1 MLNKLTD
8 FYYRL
13 TLDRPLLVLFWV
25 ALFMAM
31 AAYYAQ
37 GFKLDASADS
47 LILENDDDL
56 RYYREVL
63 ARYGS
68 DEFLVVAYSPYADLM
83 SDQVLTDIGEL
94 RDELA
99 ALEQVESVTTLLDV
113 PLMDSPRVTLSEIRK
128 EQRTLQIKNKDCE
141 QIKDEDEDCKPT
153 FLPSHDRELARKEL
167 TGAHIAACSHRT
179 DEPPESPKSTGNPL
193 YCNLVV
199 SPDGRTTAMRVSL
212 RRDEQYKR
220 LLERREVLRLERPR
234 RTLSSEENAELRAV
248 SEDFKAYAAQLQD
261 QRQED
266 IASVRAILDRHRDM
280 AEIHLGGIPMIVSD
294 MIDYVRNDI
303 RVFGVGVA
311 LFLIGLLAVA
321 FKRLRWILIP
331 LLICT
336 AAAIGMV
343 GFLGAVDWRVT
354 VVSSNFI
361 SLMLITALALT
372 VHMVVRY
379 LELQTLN
386 PQSEQRTLVE
396 ETVRSKFLPSLY
408 TALTTQVAFGSLI
421 ISGIRPVIDFGWMM
435 VVGMGLAFILCFLL
449 FPTITVRLTPGKPVF
464 RHHDVTA
471 AITRSLARI
480 IKRFQIPILLF
491 YALLVA
497 LSIAGLFRLTVE
509 NRFIDYFKEG
519 TEIYQGMLLIDRQLG
534 GTTPLDVIVG
544 PDQGFL
550 EMATEEDVAKE
561 EVVDSDE
568 FEADPLDEFSEDE
581 STGISGDSYWFN
593 MFQLTVADKIHAYL
607 EGLPETGKVLSV
619 STTMALVTL
628 LNNDEPLDNFTLSI
642 LYQQLPENIRNTL
655 FTPYMSDDGNQL
667 RFSVR
672 VIDFDPDLKRDEL
685 IKRIRKDLVDKLDL
699 EATQVRLSGM
709 LVLYNNVLQSLFRSQ
724 ILTLVVIFL
733 AIGAMLLILFRNWM
747 LAAIGIV
754 PTMVAATV
762 ILGTMGWLGIPL
774 DIMTITIAAITI
786 GIGVDNT
793 IHYTHRVREEF
804 ARNGDY
810 WAAVERSHGS
820 VGRAIYYTSITV
832 TLGFSILVLSNF
844 IPTIYFG
851 LLTGLAMLIALIA
864 NLTLLPL
871 LIVRFKPLGR
881 ENS

>member
-1 MLNKLTD
+1 MLDKLTD

-13 TLDRPLLVLFWV
+13 TLDRPLLVLFGV
-25 ALFMAM
+25 ALFMTA
-31 AAYYAQ
+31 AAYWAQ

-47 LILENDDDL
+47 LILENDEDL
-56 RYYREVL
+56 RYYRGVL

-68 DEFLVVAYSPYADLM
+68 DEFLVVAYSPREDLM
-83 SDQVLTDIGEL
+83 SDQVLADIGEL

-99 ALEQVESVTTLLDV
+99 ALAGVESVTTLLEV
-113 PLMDSPRVTLSEIRK
+113 PLLDSPRVTLSEIRK
-128 EQRTLQIKNKDCE
+128 GQRTLE
-141 QIKDEDEDCKPT
+141 TPGT
-153 FLPSHDRELARKEL
+153 DRELARREL
-167 TGAHIAACSHRT
+167 TTS
-179 DEPPESPKSTGNPL
+179 PL
-193 YCNLVV
+193 YRNLVV

-212 RRDEQYKR
+212 RRDEKYRR
-220 LLERREVLRLERPR
+220 LLERREALRLKQSQRALDPAE
-234 RTLSSEENAELRAV
+234 SAELQAV
-248 SEDFKAYAAQLQD
+248 SEDFKAYAARLQD

-266 IASVRAILDRHRDM
+266 IASVRVILDRHRDT
-280 AEIHLGGIPMIVSD
+280 AEIHLGGVPMIASD

-331 LLICT
+331 MLIC
-336 AAAIGMV
+336 AAAAVGMI
-343 GFLGAVDWRVT
+343 GFLGLVDWWVT

-379 LELQTLN
+379 LELQTLH
-386 PQSEQRTLVE
+386 PQGEQRALVK
-396 ETVRSKFLPSLY
+396 ETIRSKFLPSLY
-408 TALTTQVAFGSLI
+408 TALTTQVAFASLI

-435 VVGMGLAFILCFLL
+435 VVGMGLAFVLCFLL
-449 FPTITVRLTPGKPVF
+449 FPTTTVRLAPGKPVF

-471 AITRSLARI
+471 AITRSLARV
-480 IKRFQIPILLF
+480 IKRFRTPTLWL
-491 YALLVA
+491 YALLAV

-509 NRFIDYFKEG
+509 NRFIDYFKES
-519 TEIYQGMLLIDRQLG
+519 TEIYRGMLLIDRRLG

-544 PDQGFL
+544 PDRTFL
-550 EMATEEDVAKE
+550 EMTAEEEIAKEDV
-561 EVVDSDE
+561 VGSDE
-568 FEADPLDEFSEDE
+568 FDDPLYEDE
-581 STGISGDSYWFN
+581 LYEDEPAEDEDARISGDSYWFN
-593 MFQLTVADKIHAYL
+593 MFQLAVADRIHAYL
-607 EGLPETGKVLSV
+607 EGLPETGKVLSI

-628 LNNDEPLDNFTLSI
+628 LNNDEPPDNLTLSV
-642 LYQQLPENIRNTL
+642 LYQRLPENIRKTL
-655 FTPYMSDDGNQL
+655 FTPYMSADGNQL

-672 VIDFDPDLKRDEL
+672 VIDSDPDLQRDEL
-685 IKRIRKDLVDKLDL
+685 IKRIRAELVAKLGL
-699 EATQVRLSGM
+699 EETQVRLSGM

-724 ILTLVVIFL
+724 ILTLVVVFL

-747 LAAIGIV
+747 LAAVGIV

-774 DIMTITIAAITI
+774 DIMTITIAAISI
-786 GIGVDNT
+786 GIGVDNA

-804 ARNGDY
+804 AREGNY
-810 WAAVERSHGS
+810 WTAVERSHGS

-851 LLTGLAMLIALIA
+851 LLTGLAMLIALVA

-871 LIVRFKPLGR
+871 LIVRFKPLGPEIVTR
-881 ENS
+881 

>member
-1 MLNKLTD
+1 MYPKAPIDGNSDVTRVCHWEIAMLDKLTD
-8 FYYRL
+8 LYYRL
-13 TLDRPLLVLFWV
+13 TLDRPLLVLFGV
-25 ALFMAM
+25 ALFMAA
-31 AAYYAQ
+31 AAYWAQ

-47 LILENDDDL
+47 LILENDEDL
-56 RYYREVL
+56 RYYRGVL

-68 DEFLVVAYSPYADLM
+68 DEFLVVAYSPDADLM
-83 SDQVLTDIGEL
+83 SDPVLADIGEL

-99 ALEQVESVTTLLDV
+99 ALEGVETVTTLLDV

-128 EQRTLQIKNKDCE
+128 QQRTLE
-141 QIKDEDEDCKPT
+141 TPGT
-153 FLPSHDRELARKEL
+153 DRELACREL
-167 TGAHIAACSHRT
+167 TTS
-179 DEPPESPKSTGNPL
+179 PL
-193 YCNLVV
+193 YRNLVV
-199 SPDGRTTAMRVSL
+199 SPDGRTTAMQVSL
-212 RRDEQYKR
+212 RRDEQYQR
-220 LLERREVLRLERPR
+220 LLERRETLRLEQSQRALGP
-234 RTLSSEENAELRAV
+234 EERAELQAV
-248 SEDFKAYAAQLQD
+248 SEDFKVYAARLQD
-261 QRQED
+261 QRQAD
-266 IASVRAILDRHRDM
+266 IASVRAVLDRHRDL
-280 AEIHLGGIPMIVSD
+280 AEIHLGGVPMIASD

-321 FKRLRWILIP
+321 FKRPRWILIP
-331 LLICT
+331 LLIC
-336 AAAIGMV
+336 AAAAVGMV
-343 GFLGAVDWRVT
+343 GFLGLVDWRVT

-386 PQSEQRTLVE
+386 PQGEQRALVQ
-396 ETVRSKFLPSLY
+396 ETIRSKFLPSLY
-408 TALTTQVAFGSLI
+408 TALTTQVAFASLI

-435 VVGMGLAFILCFLL
+435 VVGMGLAFVLCFLL
-449 FPTITVRLTPGKPVF
+449 FPISTVRLTPGKPVF

-480 IKRFQIPILLF
+480 IKRFRTPTLLL
-491 YALLVA
+491 YALLAA

-509 NRFIDYFKEG
+509 NRFIDYFKDS
-519 TEIYQGMLLIDRQLG
+519 TEIHRGMLLIDRQLG
-534 GTTPLDVIVG
+534 GTTPLDVIIDPDRTFLEMIAEEDAAKEGVVG
-544 PDQGFL
+544 PDEF
-550 EMATEEDVAKE
+550 E
-561 EVVDSDE
+561 SDE
-568 FEADPLDEFSEDE
+568 FEADPLYQDELSEDE

-593 MFQLTVADKIHAYL
+593 VFQLTVADKIQAYL
-607 EGLPETGKVLSV
+607 EGLPETGKVLSIA
-619 STTMALVTL
+619 TTMALVTL

-642 LYQQLPENIRNTL
+642 LYQRLPENIRTTL
-655 FTPYMSDDGNQL
+655 FTPYMSADGNQL
-667 RFSVR
+667 RFSAR
-672 VIDFDPDLKRDEL
+672 VIDSDPDLKRDAL
-685 IKRIRKDLVDKLDL
+685 IKRIREDLVAKLGL
-699 EATQVRLSGM
+699 EPTQVHLSGM
-709 LVLYNNVLQSLFRSQ
+709 LVLYNNVLRSLFRSQ
-724 ILTLVVIFL
+724 ILTLVVVFL
-733 AIGAMLLILFRNWM
+733 AIGTMLLILFRNWR
-747 LAAIGIV
+747 LAAIGSV

-774 DIMTITIAAITI
+774 DIMTITIAAISI

-793 IHYTHRVREEF
+793 IHYTHRAREEF
-804 ARNGDY
+804 ATDGDY

-881 ENS
+881 GVVTR

>member
-1 MLNKLTD
+1 MLNTLTNL
-8 FYYRL
+8 YYRL
-13 TLDRPLLVLFWV
+13 TLDRPLLVLFGV
-25 ALFMAM
+25 ALFLAA
-31 AAYYAQ
+31 AAYWAQ

-47 LILENDDDL
+47 LILEDDEDL
-56 RYYREVL
+56 RYYRGVL

-68 DEFLVVAYSPYADLM
+68 DEFLVVAYSPHGDLM

-99 ALEQVESVTTLLDV
+99 ALEGVKSVTTLLDV
-113 PLMDSPRVTLSEIRK
+113 PLMDSPRVTLSEIRQ
-128 EQRTLQIKNKDCE
+128 EQRTLE
-141 QIKDEDEDCKPT
+141 TPGT
-153 FLPSHDRELARKEL
+153 DRELARKEL
-167 TGAHIAACSHRT
+167 TTS
-179 DEPPESPKSTGNPL
+179 PL
-193 YCNLVV
+193 YRNLVV
-199 SPDGRTTAMRVSL
+199 SPDGRTTAMQVNL
-212 RRDEQYKR
+212 HRDEQYGR
-220 LLERREVLRLERPR
+220 LLDTREALRLEQSQ
-234 RTLSSEENAELRAV
+234 RTLSPEESSELQAV
-248 SEDFKAYAAQLQD
+248 SADFKAYAARLQD
-261 QRQED
+261 QRQAA
-266 IASVRAILDRHRDM
+266 IASVRAVLDRHRDL
-280 AEIHLGGIPMIVSD
+280 AEIHLGGVPMIASD

-303 RVFGVGVA
+303 RVFGIGVA

-331 LLICT
+331 LLIC
-336 AAAIGMV
+336 AAAALGMV
-343 GFLGAVDWRVT
+343 GFLGLIDWRVT

-386 PQSEQRTLVE
+386 PQGEQRTLVR
-396 ETVRSKFLPSLY
+396 ETICSKFLPSLY
-408 TALTTQVAFGSLI
+408 TALTTQVAFASLI

-449 FPTITVRLTPGKPVF
+449 FPTSTVRLTPDRPVF

-471 AITRSLARI
+471 AITRSLAHV
-480 IKRFQIPILLF
+480 IKRFRTPTLGF

-509 NRFIDYFKEG
+509 NRFIDYFKDS
-519 TEIYQGMLLIDRQLG
+519 TEIYRGMLLIDRQLG
-534 GTTPLDVIVG
+534 GTTPLDVIID
-544 PDQGFL
+544 PDRTFL
-550 EMATEEDVAKE
+550 EMIAEEDGAE
-561 EVVDSDE
+561 EEITSADE
-568 FEADPLDEFSEDE
+568 FEDDPLYEDALSEDE
-581 STGISGDSYWFN
+581 SSGISGDSYWFN
-593 MFQLTVADKIHAYL
+593 MFQLAVADQVHAYL
-607 EGLPETGKVLSV
+607 EGLPETGKVLSI

-628 LNNDEPLDNFTLSI
+628 LNNDEPLDNLTLAV
-642 LYQQLPENIRNTL
+642 LYQRLPENIRTTL

-667 RFSVR
+667 RFFAR
-672 VIDFDPDLKRDEL
+672 VIDSDPDLQRDEL
-685 IKRIRKDLVDKLDL
+685 IKRIREDLVARLGL
-699 EATQVRLSGM
+699 EETQVRLSGM

-724 ILTLVVIFL
+724 ILTLVVVFL
-733 AIGAMLLILFRNWM
+733 AIGAMLLILFRNRM

-754 PTMVAATV
+754 PTLVAATV

-774 DIMTITIAAITI
+774 DIMTITIAAISI

-804 ARNGDY
+804 ATDGDY

-871 LIVRFKPLGR
+871 LIVQFKPLGDGVGTR
-881 ENS
+881 

>member
-1 MLNKLTD
+1 MLDKLMD
-8 FYYRL
+8 LYYRL

-31 AAYYAQ
+31 AVYCAQ
-37 GFKLDASADS
+37 GFQLDASADS

-56 RYYREVL
+56 RYYREIL

-68 DEFLVVAYSPYADLM
+68 DEFPVVAYSPHADLM
-83 SDQVLTDIGEL
+83 SDRVLADIGEL
-94 RDELA
+94 RDELV

-128 EQRTLQIKNKDCE
+128 EQRTLE
-141 QIKDEDEDCKPT
+141 TPGT
-153 FLPSHDRELARKEL
+153 DRELARKEL
-167 TGAHIAACSHRT
+167 TGAHIAACSATDTRGHRT
-179 DEPPESPKSTGNPL
+179 DGPPESPESTGNPL

-199 SPDGRTTAMRVSL
+199 SPDGLTTAMRVNL
-212 RRDEQYKR
+212 RRDEKYRR
-220 LLERREVLRLERPR
+220 LLERREALRLERSQ
-234 RTLSSEENAELRAV
+234 RTLSPEESAELRAV
-248 SEDFKAYAAQLQD
+248 SEDFKTHAAQLQD

-280 AEIHLGGIPMIVSD
+280 AEIHLGGIHMIASD

-331 LLICT
+331 LLIC
-336 AAAIGMV
+336 AAATVGMV
-343 GFLGAVDWRVT
+343 GFLGSVGWQVT

-361 SLMLITALALT
+361 SLILITALALT

-386 PQSEQRTLVE
+386 PRGEQRTLVKD
-396 ETVRSKFLPSLY
+396 TIRSKFLPSLY
-408 TALTTQVAFGSLI
+408 TTLTTQVAFASLI

-449 FPTITVRLTPGKPVF
+449 FPTTTVRLAPGKPVF

-480 IKRFQIPILLF
+480 IKRFRTPILWV
-491 YALLVA
+491 YVLLAA

-509 NRFIDYFKEG
+509 NRFIDYFKES
-519 TEIYQGMLLIDRQLG
+519 TEIHRGMLLIDRQLG

-544 PDQGFL
+544 PDRAFL
-550 EMATEEDVAKE
+550 EMIAEE
-561 EVVDSDE
+561 EVAGSDE
-568 FEADPLDEFSEDE
+568 FEADPLYQDDLSEDE

-593 MFQLTVADKIHAYL
+593 MFQLAVADQIHAYL
-607 EGLPETGKVLSV
+607 EGLPETGKVLSI
-619 STTMALVTL
+619 STTMALLTL

-642 LYQQLPENIRNTL
+642 LYQRLPENIRDTL
-655 FTPYMSDDGNQL
+655 FMPYMSDNGNQL

-672 VIDFDPDLKRDEL
+672 VIDSDPDLKRDEL
-685 IKRIRKDLVDKLDL
+685 IKRIRKDLVDKLGL
-699 EATQVRLSGM
+699 GATQVRLSGM

-724 ILTLVVIFL
+724 ILTLVVVFL

-754 PTMVAATV
+754 PTMVAATA

-774 DIMTITIAAITI
+774 DIMTITIAAISI

-804 ARNGDY
+804 ARDSDY

-820 VGRAIYYTSITV
+820 VGRAIYYSSITV
-832 TLGFSILVLSNF
+832 TLGFSILALSNF

-881 ENS
+881 ETVTR